1 MYYINVCDTWFQN
14 LSKIGN
20 HYAVGVSFV
29 TTGRYICII
38 NFSYTYY
45 RFAVFCNLILICAVL
60 LTIVKLAHLILGPIL
75 KNKTF

>member
-29 TTGRYICII
+29 TTGRYM
-38 NFSYTYY
+38 YY
-45 RFAVFCNLILICAVL
+45 QFFIYIL
-60 LTIVKLAHLILGPIL
+60 
-75 KNKTF
+75 